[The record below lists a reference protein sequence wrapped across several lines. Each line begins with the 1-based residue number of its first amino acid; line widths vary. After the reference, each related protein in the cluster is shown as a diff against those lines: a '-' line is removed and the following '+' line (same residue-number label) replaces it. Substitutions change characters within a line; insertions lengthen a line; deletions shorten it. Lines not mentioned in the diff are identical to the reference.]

1 MSVSSC
7 GWTTYFNGVNS
18 DQALTHS
25 HFSYEG
31 SVTHPTART
40 QDISRRRPSSASVN
54 VSPTQ
59 GSLLF
64 LLYRYILLTQDA
76 CSPLVHICHH
86 KCILHVFVEMTQDVT
101 VKKHVEVLSCTSI
114 KQTFNV
120 PLSCNVCTVRA
131 KTSNV
136 SDTILKQTDDGPSS
150 LQAKYCHWKRFIHST
165 SSWLTHVK
173 PTQPQLNACCL
184 G

>member
-40 QDISRRRPSSASVN
+40 QDISTCPPSSASAN
-54 VSPTQ
+54 VASTQ

-64 LLYRYILLTQDA
+64 LLHRTILLTQDA
-76 CSPLVHICHH
+76 CSPLVHICHN
-86 KCILHVFVEMTQDVT
+86 KCLFHVYVETTQGVT
-101 VKKHVEVLSCTSI
+101 VKKRHVEVLSCTRI
-114 KQTFNV
+114 KQTFSV
-120 PLSCNVCTVRA
+120 PLSCNVCTVTA

-136 SDTILKQTDDGPSS
+136 PGTVISRTVDGPSS
-150 LQAKYCHWKRFIHST
+150 LQAKY
-165 SSWLTHVK
+165 
-173 PTQPQLNACCL
+173 
-184 G
+184 